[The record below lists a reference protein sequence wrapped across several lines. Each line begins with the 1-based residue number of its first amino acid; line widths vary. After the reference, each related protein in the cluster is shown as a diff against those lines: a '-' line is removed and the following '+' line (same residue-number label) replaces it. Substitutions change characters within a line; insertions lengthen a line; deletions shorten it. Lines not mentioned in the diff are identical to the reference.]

1 MSDIH
6 QHTFDSGLVLVAEPI
21 AHAQSLAMTMLLPG
35 GVVAE
40 QADRLGAATL
50 VSEMICRG
58 AGELDARA
66 HSDALDQLGVQRGT
80 EVQTH
85 HLRIGATMLGDKL
98 ADALPLLFDMALRP
112 MLAEA
117 ALGPSRDLALQSLD
131 ALEDEPQQK
140 VFLELKSRHLP
151 PPFGRSPLGERD
163 SLEAMSLDDIRNYW
177 KSCFV
182 PGSAILGFA
191 GKLDWQQLMDQVGQ
205 RVDGWLGRT
214 DEPAATGEAARS
226 YINVAADT
234 SQVHIGLMYDALPES
249 DERSVLC
256 RAATAVLSG
265 GMSGR
270 LFTEVR
276 EKRGLCYAVYAA
288 YAGHRDRGAVISY
301 AGTTVPRAQETL
313 DVLRGEHIRLSE
325 GIEDGEFERA
335 IVGMKSRLV
344 MQGESTSARAR
355 AIAADQY
362 VYGRPRTLDES
373 AAEVE
378 AVTADQLRAFVK
390 DHPPGPMTIVTIGP
404 DALAVE

>member
-6 QHTFDSGLVLVAEPI
+6 QHTFDCGLVLVAEPI
-21 AHAQSLAMTMLLPG
+21 AHAESLAMTLLLPG

-40 QADRLGAATL
+40 QANRLGAATL

-58 AGELDARA
+58 AGELDARG

-85 HLRIGATMLGDKL
+85 HLHIGATMLGDKL
-98 ADALPLLFDMALRP
+98 VDAMPLLFDMALRP

-151 PPFGRSPLGERD
+151 QPFGRSPLGERN
-163 SLEAMSLDDIRNYW
+163 SFEAMSLDDIRNYW

-182 PGSAILGFA
+182 PSSAIIGFA

-205 RVDGWLGRT
+205 RVDGWSGRT
-214 DEPAATGEAARS
+214 DEPAATGEPSRG
-226 YINVAADT
+226 YMNITADT
-234 SQVHIGLMYDALPES
+234 SQVHIGLMYDALPQS

-313 DVLRGEHIRLSE
+313 DVLRGEHIRLPE

-362 VYGRPRTLDES
+362 VYGRPRTLDEA

-378 AVTADQLRAFVK
+378 AVTADQLRAFVN